1 MFEFILLVGA
11 IYIFIDNKKTINKIK
26 NFNIVIS
33 KAKSN
38 IITDVQLKNIQNK
51 IKSPCGTQC
60 SVCHNMSGG
69 VSLKDS
75 KYSSDKWNMIKD
87 YTVIEATHG
96 ATSGNYNVDYAN
108 EKRKGNDNVI
118 YSKDNPYGRFKKF
131 SKNK

>member
-1 MFEFILLVGA
+1 
-11 IYIFIDNKKTINKIK
+11 
-26 NFNIVIS
+26 
-33 KAKSN
+33 
-38 IITDVQLKNIQNK
+38 
-51 IKSPCGTQC
+51 
-60 SVCHNMSGG
+60 MSGG